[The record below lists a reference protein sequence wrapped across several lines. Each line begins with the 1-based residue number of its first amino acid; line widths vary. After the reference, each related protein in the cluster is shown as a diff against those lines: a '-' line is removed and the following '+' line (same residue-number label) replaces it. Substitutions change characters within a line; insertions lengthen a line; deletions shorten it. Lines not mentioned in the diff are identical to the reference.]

1 MKLTPATTAYIPL
14 GAVLLRLLWDPNFV
28 LCLSFIFALALFAF
42 AHYLEHQKDERYQ
55 DVKKQIAEIKD
66 RLSLLNLGGMRK

>member
-28 LCLSFIFALALFAF
+28 LCLSFIFALGLYALV
-42 AHYLEHQKDERYQ
+42 HYLEHQKDERY
-55 DVKKQIAEIKD
+55 DLITKDIASLKD
-66 RLSLLNLGGMRK
+66 RLSLMNLGGRK